1 MEIFE
6 ARLTVT
12 SATNTYDMH
21 LGLFHYEYDAETYA
35 NKVAQVVTENFDG
48 VKVETIILRR
58 EVRRYAEPHPATV
71 VDFINELED
80 QFDVKED

>member
-21 LGLFHYEYDAETYA
+21 LGLFHYEYAAEAYA
-35 NKVAQVVTENFDG
+35 DKVAQEITENFND
-48 VKVETIILRR
+48 VKVEPIILERAM
-58 EVRRYAEPHPATV
+58 RRYADPHPVTL
-71 VDFINELED
+71 VDIVTELED